1 LARLRAALV
10 RHRFLVTFV
19 LLNSLMGVSVGL
31 AKVTTPLYALHLG
44 ANEALLGLVAGSQ
57 SAGILLIGLPMGFLV
72 DRYGPAGLFVI
83 GSLCAGAMYMVV
95 PLVPSA
101 MFLVGCTFVISFFM
115 PFRFVS
121 LNTVFLE
128 QLEVL
133 GEEKAGWARGSH
145 MAGTTM
151 IGPALAATLIQV
163 SSYQHTYWVIAALF
177 LLTMFLSPLVFSQ
190 HEARRSAPAGARA
203 ENGTRTLSWRA
214 VRAQLVLIGRD
225 VDLRGACMVD
235 FTGQAIMMFYTFF
248 IVVIAIVQLGLGADE
263 ASGLVGAQGFS
274 YVVALFTLGPFA
286 NRLGQN
292 SVYALS
298 AGLVALALVLLGTA
312 AAPPLLWIGG
322 LLLGVGLGLLQI
334 VNLMRFARI
343 GGRLGRGKIAGLN
356 ALVGPAGGMVGSM
369 GGGLLGHQIGLQT
382 VFLLFIPAL
391 GLLLW
396 QLHTQRAQ
404 LLAEA

>member
-1 LARLRAALV
+1 LATLRALLV

-31 AKVTTPLYALHLG
+31 AKVTTPLYAMHLG

-121 LNTVFLE
+121 LSTVFLK

-151 IGPALAATLIQV
+151 VGPALAATLIQA
-163 SSYQHTYWVIAALF
+163 SSYEHTYWVIAALF
-177 LLTMFLSPLVFSQ
+177 LLTMFMSPLVFSQ
-190 HEARRSAPAGARA
+190 YQA
-203 ENGTRTLSWRA
+203 ETQSTRTLHWRD

-248 IVVIAIVQLGLGADE
+248 IVVIALAQLGLGADA

-274 YVVALFTLGPFA
+274 YVLALFTLGPFA
-286 NRLGQN
+286 NRFGQA
-292 SVYALS
+292 SVYVLS

-312 AAPPLLWIGG
+312 ASPPLLWVGG

-343 GGRLGRGKIAGLN
+343 GGRLGRGKVAGLN

-369 GGGLLGHQIGLQT
+369 GGGLIGHQIGLQT

-404 LLAEA
+404 LLAEV

>member
-1 LARLRAALV
+1 MVKLRALLA

-31 AKVTTPLYALHLG
+31 AKVTTPLYAMHLG
-44 ANEALLGLVAGSQ
+44 ANDAVLGLVAGAQ

-72 DRYGPAGLFVI
+72 DRYGPAPLFVI
-83 GSLCAGAMYMVV
+83 GSLCAGAMYGLV
-95 PLVPSA
+95 PEVPSA

-121 LNTVFLE
+121 LNTVFME

-145 MAGTTM
+145 MAGTAM
-151 IGPALAATLIQV
+151 IGPVLAATLIEV
-163 SSYQHTYWVIAALF
+163 SSYKHTYWVIAAL
-177 LLTMFLSPLVFSQ
+177 LLVTMFMSPLVFSQ
-190 HEARRSAPAGARA
+190 YQTDPSTARA
-203 ENGTRTLSWRA
+203 LRLGDIK
-214 VRAQLVLIGRD
+214 AQLVMIGRD

-248 IVVIAIVQLGLGADE
+248 IVVIAIAQLGLGADG
-263 ASGLVGAQGFS
+263 ASGLVSAQGFS

-286 NRLGQN
+286 NRLGQD
-292 SVYALS
+292 SAYALS
-298 AGLVALALVLLGTA
+298 AGIVAVALLLLGTA
-312 AAPPLLWIGG
+312 SALPIMWLGA
-322 LLLGVGLGLLQI
+322 LLLGMGLGLLQI

-356 ALVGPAGGMVGSM
+356 ALIGPAGGMVGSM
-369 GGGLLGHQIGLQT
+369 GGGLLGHRIGLQT
-382 VFLLFIPAL
+382 VFLVFLPAL
-391 GLLLW
+391 GLMMW
-396 QLHTQRAQ
+396 QLHAQRAQ
-404 LLAEA
+404 RMAEA

>member
-1 LARLRAALV
+1 
-10 RHRFLVTFV
+10 
-19 LLNSLMGVSVGL
+19 M
-31 AKVTTPLYALHLG
+31 HLG

-121 LNTVFLE
+121 LSTVFLK

-151 IGPALAATLIQV
+151 VGPALAATLIQA
-163 SSYQHTYWVIAALF
+163 SSYEHTYWVIAALF
-177 LLTMFLSPLVFSQ
+177 LLTMFMSPLVFSQ
-190 HEARRSAPAGARA
+190 YQTETQSTRA
-203 ENGTRTLSWRA
+203 LRWRD

-248 IVVIAIVQLGLGADE
+248 IVVIALAQLGLGADA

-274 YVVALFTLGPFA
+274 YVLALFTLGPFA
-286 NRLGQN
+286 NRFGQA
-292 SVYALS
+292 SVYVLS

-312 AAPPLLWIGG
+312 GSPPLLWVGG

-369 GGGLLGHQIGLQT
+369 GGGLIGHHIGLQT

-404 LLAEA
+404 LLAEV

>member
-1 LARLRAALV
+1 LVTLRALLG

-31 AKVTTPLYALHLG
+31 AKVATPLYALHLG
-44 ANEALLGLVAGSQ
+44 ASEALLALLAGSQ
-57 SAGILLIGLPMGFLV
+57 SAGILLLGLPMGFLV
-72 DRYGPAGLFVI
+72 DRYGPSGLFVI

-95 PLVPSA
+95 PLIPSPL
-101 MFLVGCTFVISFFM
+101 FLVACTFVISFFM

-121 LNTVFLE
+121 LSTVFLE

-133 GEEKAGWARGSH
+133 GEEKAGFARGSH

-151 IGPALAATLIQV
+151 IGPALAATLIGV
-163 SSYQHTYWVIAALF
+163 SSYAHTYWVIAGLF
-177 LLTMFLSPLVFSQ
+177 LLTMFMSPLVFSQ
-190 HEARRSAPAGARA
+190 YEASNKGEQR
-203 ENGTRTLSWRA
+203 LSWQQIKQ
-214 VRAQLVLIGRD
+214 QLLLIGRD

-248 IVVIAIVQLGLGADE
+248 IVVIAVVQLGLGKGE

-292 SVYALS
+292 NAYASS
-298 AGLVALALVLLGTA
+298 AAVVAAALVLLGTA
-312 AAPPLLWIGG
+312 PSSLALWGGG
-322 LLLGVGLGLLQI
+322 LLLGAGLGLLQI

-343 GGRLGRGKIAGLN
+343 GGRMGRGKIAGLN
-356 ALVGPAGGMVGSM
+356 ALVGPAGGMAGSM
-369 GGGLLGHQIGLQT
+369 AGGLIGHQVGLQT

-391 GLLLW
+391 ALLLW
-396 QLHTQRAQ
+396 QLRSQRAA

>member
-1 LARLRAALV
+1 MLA

-19 LLNSLMGVSVGL
+19 LLNSVMGVSVGL
-31 AKVTTPLYALHLG
+31 AKVTTPLFALSLG
-44 ANEALLGLVAGSQ
+44 ANDALLGLVAGSQ
-57 SAGILLIGLPMGFLV
+57 NAGILLIGLPMGFLV
-72 DRYGPAGLFVI
+72 DRHGPAGLFVI
-83 GSLCAGAMYMVV
+83 GSLCAGVMYSLV
-95 PLVPSA
+95 PLVPSP

-121 LNTVFLE
+121 LNTVFLQ

-133 GEEKAGWARGSH
+133 GEDKAGWARGSH

-163 SSYQHTYWVIAALF
+163 SSFRYTYWVIAALF
-177 LLTMFLSPLVFSQ
+177 LLTMLMSPLVFNQ
-190 HEARRSAPAGARA
+190 HEAETHNRP
-203 ENGTRTLSWRA
+203 LSLRDLK
-214 VRAQLVLIGRD
+214 AQLVMIGRD

-248 IVVIAIVQLGLGADE
+248 IVVIAIAQLGLGANG

-286 NRLGQN
+286 NRLGQD
-292 SVYALS
+292 SVYVLS
-298 AGLVALALVLLGTA
+298 AGICALALLLLGSA
-312 AAPPLLWIGG
+312 GWPPMMWLGG

-356 ALVGPAGGMVGSM
+356 ALIGPAGGMVGSM
-369 GGGLLGHQIGLQT
+369 GGGLLGSQIGLQN
-382 VFLLFIPAL
+382 VFLAFIPAL

-404 LLAEA
+404 RMAEA

>member
-1 LARLRAALV
+1 MATLRALLV

-19 LLNSLMGVSVGL
+19 LLNSLMGVGVGL
-31 AKVTTPLYALHLG
+31 AKVTAPLYALHLG
-44 ANEALLGLVAGSQ
+44 ANEAQLGLVAGAQ

-72 DRYGPAGLFVI
+72 DRYGSAGLFAI
-83 GSLCAGAMYMVV
+83 GSLCAGALYLVV
-95 PLVPSA
+95 PLYPSI
-101 MFLVGCTFVISFFM
+101 MFLVACTFAISFFM
-115 PFRFVS
+115 PFRFVALS
-121 LNTVFLE
+121 TVFLE

-151 IGPALAATLIQV
+151 IGPALAASLIEV
-163 SSYQHTYWVIAALF
+163 SSYKHTYWAIALLF
-177 LLTMFLSPLVFSQ
+177 LLTMFMSPLVFSQ
-190 HEARRSAPAGARA
+190 YKSSSDSV
-203 ENGTRTLSWRA
+203 RTLSFGA

-248 IVVIAIVQLGLGADE
+248 IVVIAIAQLGLGADQ

-274 YVVALFTLGPFA
+274 YVLALFTLGPFA

-292 SVYALS
+292 SVYVLS
-298 AGLVALALVLLGTA
+298 AVLVALALALLGRA
-312 AAPPLLWIGG
+312 AYAPQLWLGG

-356 ALVGPAGGMVGSM
+356 ALVGPAGGLVGSM
-369 GGGLLGHQIGLQT
+369 GGGLVGQQVGLQT

-396 QLHTQRAQ
+396 QLHSQRAQ
-404 LLAEA
+404 LGAEA

>member
-1 LARLRAALV
+1 LVKLRALLA

-31 AKVTTPLYALHLG
+31 AKVTTPLYAMHLG
-44 ANEALLGLVAGSQ
+44 ANDAVLGLVAGAQ

-72 DRYGPAGLFVI
+72 DRYGPAPLFVI
-83 GSLCAGAMYMVV
+83 GSLCAGAMYGLV
-95 PLVPSA
+95 PQVPSA

-121 LNTVFLE
+121 LNTVFME

-145 MAGTTM
+145 MAGTAM
-151 IGPALAATLIQV
+151 IGPALAATLIEV
-163 SSYQHTYWVIAALF
+163 SSYKHTYWVIAALL
-177 LLTMFLSPLVFSQ
+177 LLTMFMSPLVFSQ
-190 HEARRSAPAGARA
+190 YQTDPSTARA
-203 ENGTRTLSWRA
+203 LRLGD
-214 VRAQLVLIGRD
+214 VKAQLVMIGRD

-248 IVVIAIVQLGLGADE
+248 IVVIAITQLGLGADG

-286 NRLGQN
+286 NRLGQE
-292 SVYALS
+292 SAYALS
-298 AGLVALALVLLGTA
+298 AGIVAVALLLLGTA
-312 AAPPLLWIGG
+312 SALPVMWLGA
-322 LLLGVGLGLLQI
+322 LLLGMGLGQLQI

-369 GGGLLGHQIGLQT
+369 GGGLLGHRIGLQN
-382 VFLLFIPAL
+382 VFLAFVPAL

-396 QLHTQRAQ
+396 QLHAQRTQR
-404 LLAEA
+404 LAEA

>member
-1 LARLRAALV
+1 MAKLRALLA

-31 AKVTTPLYALHLG
+31 AKVTTPLYAIHLG

-72 DRYGPAGLFVI
+72 DRYGPAPLFVI
-83 GSLCAGAMYMVV
+83 GSLCAGAMYSLV
-95 PLVPSA
+95 PLVPST
-101 MFLVGCTFVISFFM
+101 MFLVACTFVISFFM

-121 LNTVFLE
+121 LNTVFME

-145 MAGTTM
+145 MAGTAM
-151 IGPALAATLIQV
+151 IGPALAATLIEV

-177 LLTMFLSPLVFSQ
+177 LATMLMSPLVFNQYQTDPNS
-190 HEARRSAPAGARA
+190 ARA
-203 ENGTRTLSWRA
+203 LRLGD
-214 VRAQLVLIGRD
+214 VKAQLVMIGRD

-248 IVVIAIVQLGLGADE
+248 IVVIAITQLGLGADG

-286 NRLGQN
+286 NRLGQD
-292 SVYALS
+292 SVYGLS
-298 AGLVALALVLLGTA
+298 GGIVALALVLLGTA
-312 AAPPLLWIGG
+312 SALPILWLGA
-322 LLLGVGLGLLQI
+322 LLLGMGLGLLQI

-356 ALVGPAGGMVGSM
+356 ALIGPAGGMVGSM
-369 GGGLLGHQIGLQT
+369 GGGLLGHRIGLQN
-382 VFLLFIPAL
+382 VFLVFLPAL

-396 QLHTQRAQ
+396 QLHSQRAQ
-404 LLAEA
+404 RMAEA

>member
-1 LARLRAALV
+1 LATLRALFA

-31 AKVTTPLYALHLG
+31 AKVTTPLYAMHLG

-83 GSLCAGAMYMVV
+83 GSLCAGALYLVV
-95 PLVPSA
+95 PLVPST

-121 LNTVFLE
+121 LNTVFLK

-145 MAGTTM
+145 MAGTSM
-151 IGPALAATLIQV
+151 VGPALAATLIQV
-163 SSYQHTYWVIAALF
+163 SSYKHTYWVIAALF
-177 LLTMFLSPLVFSQ
+177 LLTMFMSPVVFNQ
-190 HEARRSAPAGARA
+190 HQAETKSA
-203 ENGTRTLSWRA
+203 RTLGWRD
-214 VRAQLVLIGRD
+214 VRAQLLLIGRD

-248 IVVIAIVQLGLGADE
+248 IVVIALAQLGLGADE

-274 YVVALFTLGPFA
+274 YVLALFTLGPFA
-286 NRLGQN
+286 NRLGQS
-292 SVYALS
+292 SVYVLS

-312 AAPPLLWIGG
+312 GSPPLLWAGG